1 MIPRLCRPLRIEK
14 PRNSRVNIRS
24 AAMTPTQILYVYEA
38 VAFLFAISVHESAH
52 AWTAMRCGDPTAYM
66 LGRVTLNPIRHIDPF
81 GTILVPLVAAISG
94 FGIIG
99 WAKPT
104 PVNTRNFKKLVKY
117 DVLTSLAGPASN
129 LLIAAG
135 SLIALVILAMA
146 SKPAAQV
153 IQSVVQFHAYP
164 GGDSII
170 VPIVLLLYTMLSINV
185 LLAVFNV
192 IPVPPLDGSHVLR
205 HFLSG
210 AALAVYD
217 NVGRFGILLLFFF
230 GGRFI
235 GALFAPVM
243 GAFDSILLRLT

>member
-1 MIPRLCRPLRIEK
+1 
-14 PRNSRVNIRS
+14 
-24 AAMTPTQILYVYEA
+24 MTQDHVLIVFEV

-52 AWTAMRCGDPTAYM
+52 AWTAMRCGDPTAFM
-66 LGRVTLNPIRHIDPF
+66 LGRVTLNPIRHIDLF

-104 PVNTRNFKKLVKY
+104 PVNPRNFKKLVKY

-129 LLIAAG
+129 LLIAAV
-135 SLIALVILAMA
+135 SLLLLAILAA
-146 SKPAAQV
+146 TSKPAADL
-153 IQSVVQFHAYP
+153 IQAIVRFHAFP
-164 GGDSII
+164 GGNSVL
-170 VPIVLLLYTMLSINV
+170 VPIVLLLYTSMTINV

-205 HFLSG
+205 HALSG
-210 AALAVYD
+210 AALAIYD

-230 GGRFI
+230 GARFI
-235 GALFAPVM
+235 GALFSPVM
-243 GAFDSILLRLT
+243 AVFDTILLRVT

>member
-1 MIPRLCRPLRIEK
+1 
-14 PRNSRVNIRS
+14 
-24 AAMTPTQILYVYEA
+24 MTQDHVLIVFEV

-66 LGRVTLNPIRHIDPF
+66 LGRVTLNPVRHIDLF

-129 LLIAAG
+129 LLIAAV
-135 SLIALVILAMA
+135 SLLLLVILAAA
-146 SKPAAQV
+146 SRPTAEL
-153 IQSVVQFHAYP
+153 IQAIVRFHAYP
-164 GGDSII
+164 GGDSVW
-170 VPIVLLLYTMLSINV
+170 VPVVLLLYTSMTINV

-205 HFLSG
+205 HALSG
-210 AALAVYD
+210 AALAIYD

-230 GGRFI
+230 GARFI
-235 GALFAPVM
+235 TALFAPVM
-243 GAFDSILLRLT
+243 AVFDRVLLRLT